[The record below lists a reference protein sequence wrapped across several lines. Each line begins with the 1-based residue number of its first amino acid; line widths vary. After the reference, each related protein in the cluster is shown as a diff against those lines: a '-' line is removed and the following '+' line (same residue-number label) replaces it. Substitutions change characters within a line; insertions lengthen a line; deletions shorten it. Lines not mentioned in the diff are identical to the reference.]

1 MKLTFITTNKHK
13 VEEVQAVLK
22 DYDVKIEQVIID
34 YPEDKEKEMA
44 EIARESAKNLSGK
57 IK

>member
-34 YPEDKEKEMA
+34 YPEDKKKRWLKLPEKA
-44 EIARESAKNLSGK
+44 QK
-57 IK
+57 I